1 MTANTENTLH
11 HIYAGDI
18 AGAKVTDTPRGGNNG
33 TGYGPKIPTPY
44 MLQSFGPRPVWRRV
58 YVVNYGNA
66 GSTYVSIGG
75 KNHYL
80 SPGAELILETIRDGG
95 TLEAAR
101 LKMAEWPEWM
111 KDGEHLH
118 TAPKPLHT
126 ALQPGTYS
134 LTTIGRDGR
143 PTGQLVTD
151 WSGVAAHLERDGV
164 STTAAVIEA
173 ATLHTGYYSHTT
185 RNGEYVQIRAALDTS
200 TTEDGNN

>member
-11 HIYAGDI
+11 HYYAGDI
-18 AGAKVTDTPRGGNNG
+18 AAAKVTDTPRHNSA
-33 TGYGPKIPTPY
+33 TGYGPKIPTAY
-44 MLQSFGPRPVWRRV
+44 MVRSFGPGPVWRRV

-66 GSTYVSIGG
+66 GSAYVSIAGV
-75 KNHYL
+75 NHYL

-95 TLEAAR
+95 TFEAAR

-111 KDGEHLH
+111 QESEHLKP
-118 TAPKPLHT
+118 APKPLHT
-126 ALQPGTYS
+126 ALEPGTYS

-164 STTAAVIEA
+164 TTTPDVIRG
-173 ATLHTGYYSHTT
+173 ATAHTGYYSHTT
-185 RNGEYVQIRAALDTS
+185 RNGEYIQVRAGL
-200 TTEDGNN
+200 